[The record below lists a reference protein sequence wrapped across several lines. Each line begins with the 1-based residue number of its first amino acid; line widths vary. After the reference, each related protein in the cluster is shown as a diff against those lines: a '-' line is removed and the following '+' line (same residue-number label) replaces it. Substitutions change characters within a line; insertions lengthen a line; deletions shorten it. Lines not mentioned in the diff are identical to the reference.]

1 MSCVMAC
8 LAMISDISTPDTQ
21 ARNIAIFQGIGILGA
36 PLGSISQGLISQ
48 HLGLSANVI
57 IYIICHVLIILY
69 VCTYLTKRYGLSYMP
84 QAPAEEETIFQSTIS
99 LFKKTVQTL
108 IMKRPNRSYIIIAV
122 VSDLIM
128 RLTFTGDI
136 GTLYPYLTLPK
147 FAFSRQDYGFLLGVR
162 QLSQS
167 LILLISYV
175 WLIKSRRMESIIAQV
190 CNVLFII
197 GAIGMFSTWYIATP
211 IPLIWLSN
219 VLSGV
224 PRSNRSN

>member
-1 MSCVMAC
+1 MTRELSLFSLTIAVFLSLRGMWANRQKCTSLKYFGICLICSMSSSNCPSFKK
-8 LAMISDISTPDTQ
+8 IKIT
-21 ARNIAIFQGIGILGA
+21 
-36 PLGSISQGLISQ
+36 LI
-48 HLGLSANVI
+48 
-57 IYIICHVLIILY
+57 
-69 VCTYLTKRYGLSYMP
+69 K
-84 QAPAEEETIFQSTIS
+84 APAEEETIFQSTIS